1 MERKVK
7 SWLLLVAFPV
17 FPIIYRIYLLLRYCS
32 QYLDGDQ
39 ALMWYGTAVF
49 GHLKFPEPCFFGQAY
64 GSMVESLTAV
74 PLYWLKV
81 PFQFALPAATIA
93 LSMIPFFYLSY
104 KAYKKGNIKISLLIL
119 FCYIAMSWQWDI
131 LTSVPRALIGGFAFA
146 VVGMVWV
153 NTENSRVKV
162 FFGALLAYS
171 GYIMTGSA
179 IAIIGI
185 GMLLFCLEI
194 RAKKKNV
201 LPAAGGFICG
211 FLLEKL
217 VKGFYIK
224 NADYELHPE
233 WGMRFKVKIFISN
246 LKNIGKICT
255 GFTPFGKLGGWLF
268 IAAVLGALFY
278 LAFKRYYK
286 AGILLLAAVSGIT
299 LMLGLKKMNDYMEGS
314 LLFGQLRMLLVVPYI
329 IILILYFTASYTGTK
344 KTDLPLKTGGFLLM
358 LFLGMTVYKIFTFEA
373 QMRNES
379 SILYTDVFPVWKVSD
394 VLEQGENVIST
405 ARDNDIDVIVARE
418 GRETFGYAL
427 AAEYYG
433 EFIFYNITYDRRTWI
448 YHRLLEPDNY
458 EVLFVDFFGEASDT
472 EAVHITGMSVT
483 DYIAERFGV
492 YRNSEMQSGH

>member
-1 MERKVK
+1 MGRKVK
-7 SWLLLVAFPV
+7 QWLLLVAFPAL
-17 FPIIYRIYLLLRYCS
+17 PLIYRIYLLLRYCS

-64 GSMVESLTAV
+64 GSMIESLIAV
-74 PLYWLKV
+74 PLYWIKI
-81 PFQFALPAATIA
+81 PFQFALPVATML

-104 KAYKKGNIKISLLIL
+104 KAYKKGNIKISLLII

-146 VVGMVWV
+146 VIGMVWV
-153 NTENSRVKV
+153 DSENSRVKA
-162 FFGALLAYS
+162 FLGALLAYL
-171 GYIMTGSA
+171 GYIMTSSA
-179 IAIIGI
+179 IAVIGI
-185 GMLLFCLEI
+185 GLLGFCLEI
-194 RAKKKNV
+194 KEKKKNA

-217 VKGFYIK
+217 VKDFYIR
-224 NADYELHPE
+224 NADYALHPE
-233 WGMRFKVKIFISN
+233 WGMSFEVKTFISN
-246 LKNIGKICT
+246 LKNIGNICA

-268 IAAVLGALFY
+268 IAAVLGSLSY
-278 LAFKRYYK
+278 LVFKRYYK
-286 AGILLLAAVSGIT
+286 AGILILAAVSGIT
-299 LMLGLKKMNDYMEGS
+299 LMLGLRKMNDYMEGS

-329 IILILYFTASYTGTK
+329 IILILYFTTALHTGTE
-344 KTDLPLKTGGFLLM
+344 KTVFPLKTGGFLLL
-358 LFLGMTVYKIFTFEA
+358 LFIGMTIYKIFTFEA

-394 VLEQGENVIST
+394 VLGQGENVIGT
-405 ARDNDIDVIVARE
+405 ARENDIDVIVAGE

-433 EFIFYNITYDRRTWI
+433 EFIFYNNTYDRRTWV

-458 EVLFVDFFGEASDT
+458 KVLFVDFFGESSDT
-472 EAVHITGMSVT
+472 EMVHITGMSVT
-483 DYIAERFGV
+483 NYIAERFGV
-492 YRNSEMQSGH
+492 YRNPYTQK